1 MKSHIQYKKIK
12 RGYITKLIKT
22 KILRD
27 DIPCNISE
35 CVLCEGNTK
44 QLSLEK
50 PILFLTADLLINQI
64 DAIENF
70 PIIDNCII
78 PQSEYNIIIQ
88 DRNNEKIFN
97 RLNLI
102 LENRNIIIYPNEY
115 NKDIA
120 DIKDENKLTQSDRN
134 TLIFSKTIQYF
145 DTHIQLLEQKNNIE
159 HYFIILVSSSKNIKY
174 ELPQTEKIK
183 CFDILSFAKEKMN
196 ESPDL
201 FNYVAHFD
209 QGKGKNDNDEMEI
222 DGSIFNNHITESEMK
237 TNIKMGKMF
246 QGKIFFQPGI
256 DNTAIVK
263 CSIFDKDIL
272 IEGYSNLNRAMN
284 GDIVCITLL
293 EEDKWKKIQL
303 SATLEENDNDDDN
316 IKGEI
321 EIEEKGNIINIQEK
335 VKKSKKQPC
344 GLVQGILRRNRT
356 AFSGTIYNPN
366 EKNKNL
372 IRDDIEQYLS
382 SIDSTDNSN
391 PCVFIPIDSKYP
403 NFLIHLYQKETYND
417 QRILVKFDIWNS
429 HTPLPSA
436 HFIKKLGQCLEIKVE
451 NDIIL
456 YEHNVD
462 INPFSQK
469 IIDSMPREDT
479 EFKCPEDEL
488 EKRMDLRNRTIC
500 SIDPPG
506 CKDID
511 DALHCRILDN
521 GNYEV
526 GVHIADVTHYVKPGS
541 DVDKI
546 AAKNCNTIY
555 LVHKRTDM
563 LPKVLTENLCSLVGG
578 KERLAFSVLWE
589 MDKDTLEIKHVE
601 YGKSVI
607 KSRAALTYEKA
618 NTIMNDQNDHS
629 DLAEGIRNLNKIAKH
644 LKQKR
649 IEAGA
654 LILASN
660 EMKFNLDNETNT
672 INDICMYKT
681 FETNSLVEEFMLLA
695 NVWVAK
701 KIYEAYPSCA
711 VLRRH
716 PPPKEKE
723 LNNFVEILK
732 ERGYSIDTSSSL
744 KMSESLDK
752 IKKEKDPFFNK
763 LVRSLLTR
771 TMNQAKY
778 FPSSEFSYEEFYHYG
793 LAMEIYTHFTSPIRR
808 YSDVLVHRLLAAA
821 LEIDY
826 LPSDMSNKVK
836 ADRECTQMNRQ
847 NRVGFF
853 CGKDSNYFSAFI
865 FFKDHIEERK
875 SVEIVIHSIDENF
888 IKGISLKY
896 GIEANLDFE
905 KVGGKKEVD
914 TIKKIVKLQNDD
926 EIALFDH
933 VMVEITPIVFNY
945 RYEIKYYYIK
955 KINI

>member
-1 MKSHIQYKKIK
+1 MNSHIEYKKIK

-22 KILRD
+22 KTLRD
-27 DIPCNISE
+27 DIPCHIKE
-35 CVLCEGNTK
+35 CAICEGNLK
-44 QLSLEK
+44 ELNLET
-50 PILFLTADLLINQI
+50 PILFLTAELIVNQI

-88 DRNNEKIFN
+88 NRNNETIFK

-102 LENRNIIIYPNEY
+102 LENRSIIIYPNEF

-120 DIKDENKLTQSDRN
+120 EIENETGMTKTQRN
-134 TLIFSKTIQYF
+134 TIIFERTVNYF
-145 DTHIQLLEQKNNIE
+145 NKHIEILEEKNNLE
-159 HYFIILVSSSKNIKY
+159 HCFIVLVSSQKTQYK
-174 ELPQTEKIK
+174 LPSDKIK
-183 CFDILSFAKEKMN
+183 CYDILSFAKEKMN

-209 QGKGKNDNDEMEI
+209 NGTKNKENIMDIDEGKMY
-222 DGSIFNNHITESEMK
+222 NNQLSQNEMK
-237 TNIKMGKMF
+237 SNIKSGTMY

-256 DNTAIVK
+256 YDTAIVK
-263 CSIFDKDIL
+263 CSLFDKDI
-272 IEGYSNLNRAMN
+272 IVEGDKNLNRAMN

-293 EEDKWKKIQL
+293 EEDKWKNMVQAA
-303 SATLEENDNDDDN
+303 SLEENEN
-316 IKGEI
+316 
-321 EIEEKGNIINIQEK
+321 EEENLVEVEDKSKVLNIQEK
-335 VKKSKKQPC
+335 VNKSKKQPC
-344 GLVQGILRRNRT
+344 GAIQGILKRFRT
-356 AFSGTIYNPN
+356 VFSGTIYNPN
-366 EKNKNL
+366 AKDKNAIN
-372 IRDDIEQYLS
+372 E
-382 SIDSTDNSN
+382 SISTYINQNKSKDSGEL
-391 PCVFIPIDSKYP
+391 CVFIPIDSKYP
-403 NFLIHLYQKETYND
+403 NFLINLYKKESYYD
-417 QRILVKFDIWNS
+417 QRILVKYDIWNES
-429 HTPLPSA
+429 APLPSG

-469 IIDSMPREDT
+469 IIDSMPREDV

-488 EKRMDLRNRTIC
+488 EKRMDLRDRTIC

-511 DALHCRILDN
+511 DALHCKTLDN

-589 MDKDTLEIKHVE
+589 MDKDTLEIKKVK

-607 KSRAALTYEKA
+607 RSRAALTYEKA
-618 NTIMNDQNDHS
+618 NTIMNDKNDNS
-629 DLAEGIRNLNKIAKH
+629 DLANGIRNLNKIAKH

-660 EMKFNLDNETNT
+660 EMKFNLDAETNT
-672 INDICMYKT
+672 INDICMYKS

-701 KIYEAYPSCA
+701 KIYESYPSCA

-723 LNNFVEILK
+723 LNNFVNILK
-732 ERGYSIDTSSSL
+732 ERGFTIDTSSSL
-744 KMSESLDK
+744 SMGESLDK
-752 IKKEKDPFFNK
+752 ISKKNDPFFNK

-778 FPSSEFSYEEFYHYG
+778 FPSCEYSYEEFYHYG

-808 YSDVLVHRLLAAA
+808 YADVLVHRLLAAA

-826 LPSDMSNKVK
+826 LPMDMSNKVK

-865 FFKDHIEERK
+865 FFKEHEKERK
-875 SVEIVIHSIDENF
+875 GIEIVIHSIDQNF
-888 IKGISLKY
+888 IKGISIKY
-896 GIEANLDFE
+896 GIEANLDFD
-905 KVGGKKEVD
+905 KVGGKKSIDLE
-914 TIKKIVKLQNDD
+914 KKKVILNNGE

-933 VMVEITPIVFNY
+933 VMVEIVPSVFNY
-945 RYEIKYYYIK
+945 RYEIKYFYIHK
-955 KINI
+955 QNI